1 MNDKFSLLKR
11 MRRLSGIL
19 VHPTSLPGKFGIGDL
34 GPEAYRFVDFLQE
47 SGQHLWQ
54 TLPLGPTGGH
64 NSPYQC
70 FSSFAGQPLLISP
83 ELLKDE
89 GLLTDADLSNVPH
102 FSDEEVD
109 FAAVGEYKEEL
120 FKKAFACFKELPED
134 NPLKSELALFCKSA
148 HWLDDYAMFM
158 AIKKSKG
165 GAHWLEWEKK
175 YRKPTKSQKAVIE
188 REFEDE
194 ILYEKFLQWT
204 FCRQWSQLKA
214 YANERDILLIGD
226 IPIFVSGDS
235 ADVWAEP
242 RLFQVDSD
250 GFPTVVA
257 GVPPDYFSAT
267 GQLWGNPLYDWKYHK
282 KTNYEW
288 WMERFK
294 TQFLL
299 SDIVR
304 IDHFRGFDEYFS
316 IPYGDKDARGGH
328 WEKGPGIDL
337 FRKIEQA
344 LGWKQVIAEDLGYM
358 TDSVRHLVYESGFPG
373 MKVLEFA
380 FDSRDSGCAS
390 DYLPHNYPEN
400 CVAYTGTHDNET
412 IVGWWNSI
420 TAAERKLA
428 RDYLCDHATP
438 EEELYKCF
446 ISLIMRSAARVCV
459 IPMQDYMGLD
469 NRFRMNK
476 PSTVGMN
483 WKWRIKKRD
492 LTKKLQKEIYDVTLR
507 YGRKNWD

>member
-1 MNDKFSLLKR
+1 MEYPGIRFTMNAVMGKLVTPMKIDISTGDVITSRAIEYNYKLLLDDRSISLWSYNLETILAEKLQTVLARGLLNTR
-11 MRRLSGIL
+11 MRDFYDIKTLLSIYEQD
-19 VHPTSLPGKFGIGDL
+19 I
-34 GPEAYRFVDFLQE
+34 
-47 SGQHLWQ
+47 
-54 TLPLGPTGGH
+54 
-64 NSPYQC
+64 
-70 FSSFAGQPLLISP
+70 
-83 ELLKDE
+83 
-89 GLLTDADLSNVPH
+89 DADVL
-102 FSDEEVD
+102 
-109 FAAVGEYKEEL
+109 
-120 FKKAFACFKELPED
+120 KKAFERFEKDEAYDNFIKE
-134 NPLKSELALFCKSA
+134 NAY
-148 HWLDDYAMFM
+148 WLDDYSLYM
-158 AIKKSKG
+158 AIKDSKG
-165 GAHWLEWEKK
+165 GISWNEWEEALKN
-175 YRKPTKSQKAVIE
+175 
-188 REFEDE
+188 REEAALENAREELAEE
-194 ILYEKFLQWT
+194 IDFYKFQQYEFDK
-204 FCRQWSQLKA
+204 QWSQLHA
-214 YANERDILLIGD
+214 YANEQGIQIVGD
-226 IPIFVSGDS
+226 IPIYVAMDS
-235 ADVWAEP
+235 ADAWAHPE
-242 RLFQVDSD
+242 LFQLDQDNV
-250 GFPTVVA
+250 PLAVA
-257 GVPPDYFSAT
+257 GCPPDGFSAT
-267 GQLWGNPLYDWKYHK
+267 GQLWGNPLYRWDYHRN
-282 KTNYEW
+282 TGYQW
-288 WMERFK
+288 WISRMSYCFR
-294 TQFLL
+294 LY
-299 SDIVR
+299 DVVR

-316 IPYGDKDARGGH
+316 IPYGDKDAKGGH

-412 IVGWWNSI
+412 IVGWWKSI
-420 TAAERKLA
+420 TATERKLA

-446 ISLIMRSAARVCV
+446 ISLIMRSVARVCV

-492 LTKKLQKEIYDVTLR
+492 LTKKLQKEIHDVTLR